1 MTSNLWR
8 PLVLAA
14 LTVGMFTATYH
25 VGFYKGELSGSQ
37 KENKIWK
44 ARWEE
49 RDDADKKLT
58 EARENQKA
66 NQEAEWR
73 QSFEGEMEKAKS
85 ENEELRNNLDNARGE
100 SKRLQGTIKNIIR
113 DLKKYGYP
121 AGADATG
128 KRPANS
134 DPLVLLADVLGKLDE
149 AAGNFAAEAD
159 DARRRGAR
167 CEFYYKK
174 VTEVHGEN

>member
-14 LTVGMFTATYH
+14 LTAGMFTATYH
-25 VGFYKGELSGSQ
+25 VGFYKGELSGSK
-37 KENKIWK
+37 KENEIWK

-49 RDDADKKLT
+49 RDDADKQLT
-58 EARENQKA
+58 DARETQKA

-73 QSFEGEMEKAKS
+73 QSFEAEMEKTKS
-85 ENEELRNNLDNARGE
+85 ENEQLRTDLSNARVK
-100 SKRLQGTIKNIIR
+100 SDRLQGTIKNIIG
-113 DLKKYGYP
+113 DLQKYGYP
-121 AGADATG
+121 ASSDVAG

-174 VTEVHGEN
+174 VTEVRGEN